1 MNSDQARGAAINI
14 DQLLDELT
22 LEEQVSLMAGADFW
36 TTVPI
41 PRLGIPAVKV
51 SDGPNG
57 ARGAGGL
64 TNGTPAAAFPC
75 AISLGASWNSD
86 AAYEMGATLAAE
98 ARSKGARVL
107 LAPTVNMH
115 RSGLNGRNFECYS
128 EDPFLTSLL
137 AVAYIKGLQDNG
149 VAATIKHFVAND
161 SEIDR
166 QTISSDVDERTL
178 REIYLPPFEAAVKK
192 AGVWAVMTGYNRLN
206 GVHMDS
212 HKWALQDVM
221 RGEFGY
227 DGIFMSD
234 WFGTNSVAD
243 SVNAGHDLEMPGPTR
258 YRGAR
263 LLEAVKAGAVDPE
276 TIRAATRR
284 LLVLFERVGAFDST
298 GPEPESSRDA
308 PETRALIRRL
318 GAEGAVLLKN
328 EGDLLPLDKSVSI
341 AALGPNAAVARLM
354 GGGSAQINAP
364 YRVTPVEGLKT
375 AFGDNRVSHAKGCA
389 NNRLTQALQG
399 DIELRYFHGRRLEGA
414 PVHTETQDTLDCFW
428 FDLPVPELDPNDFSV
443 RAVASFTAEESGTFR
458 AGMTNAG
465 LARAYLDGEL
475 LVDGESDWK
484 PGQNFFGTANDERLA
499 EVELQAG
506 TTYQLVIEYRSPET
520 AERGIT
526 VRALRFGIEKTM
538 GQREIDDAVRLAGEQ
553 DMAVLFVGRQEE
565 WDSEG
570 YDLPDMALPGRQNA
584 LIEAVAAVNPNTV
597 VVLQTGGPVEMP
609 WLDKVKSVVQFWYP
623 GQEVGNAIA
632 DVLSG
637 AACPGGRLP
646 QTFPKRMKDNSAWS
660 DDALTYP
667 GKDGHVRYDEG
678 VFVGYRHHDS
688 HDVPP
693 LFPFGFGLGYTQM
706 GWGEAS
712 ADTGIMTETGIAVTV
727 PLENAGSMD
736 GVEVVQL
743 YVHPE
748 TMVED
753 VPVARPEKELR
764 AFARLALKPG
774 ESGEAR
780 LQITPRDLAYFDVE
794 RQSWI
799 APAGRYALLVAAN
812 AGDVRQRLVIEL
824 PSEWSEPA

>member
-1 MNSDQARGAAINI
+1 DRARALCSR
-14 DQLLDELT
+14 DL
-22 LEEQVSLMAGADFW
+22 
-36 TTVPI
+36 
-41 PRLGIPAVKV
+41 
-51 SDGPNG
+51 PN
-57 ARGAGGL
+57 R
-64 TNGTPAAAFPC
+64 
-75 AISLGASWNSD
+75 
-86 AAYEMGATLAAE
+86 
-98 ARSKGARVL
+98 
-107 LAPTVNMH
+107 
-115 RSGLNGRNFECYS
+115 
-128 EDPFLTSLL
+128 
-137 AVAYIKGLQDNG
+137 
-149 VAATIKHFVAND
+149 
-161 SEIDR
+161 
-166 QTISSDVDERTL
+166 
-178 REIYLPPFEAAVKK
+178 
-192 AGVWAVMTGYNRLN
+192 
-206 GVHMDS
+206 
-212 HKWALQDVM
+212 
-221 RGEFGY
+221 RGEF
-227 DGIFMSD
+227 
-234 WFGTNSVAD
+234 
-243 SVNAGHDLEMPGPTR
+243 HQ
-258 YRGAR
+258 
-263 LLEAVKAGAVDPE
+263 
-276 TIRAATRR
+276 AANM
-284 LLVLFERVGAFDST
+284 
-298 GPEPESSRDA
+298 A
-308 PETRALIRRL
+308 P
-318 GAEGAVLLKN
+318 
-328 EGDLLPLDKSVSI
+328 
-341 AALGPNAAVARLM
+341 AAVARLM

-375 AFGDNRVSHAKGCA
+375 AFGDNRVSHAKGCT
-389 NNRLTQALQG
+389 NSRLTQALQG

-414 PVHTETQDTLDCFW
+414 AVHTETQDTLDCFW

-475 LVDGESDWK
+475 LIDGESDWK

-553 DMAVLFVGRQEE
+553 DVAVLFVGRQEE

>member
-1 MNSDQARGAAINI
+1 MNNDQTGGAAVNI
-14 DQLLDELT
+14 DHLLEELT

-36 TTVPI
+36 TTVPV

-75 AISLGASWNSD
+75 AIALGASWNSD
-86 AAYEMGATLAAE
+86 AAYEMGAALAAE

-128 EDPFLTSLL
+128 EDPLLTSML

-149 VAATIKHFVAND
+149 VGATIKHFVAND

-166 QTISSDVDERTL
+166 QTVSSDVDERTL

-206 GVHMDS
+206 GIHMDS

-234 WFGTNSVAD
+234 WFGTNSVAA

-263 LLEAVKAGAVDPE
+263 LLDAVKTGEVDAE
-276 TIRAATRR
+276 TIRAAARR
-284 LLVLFERVGAFDST
+284 LLVLFERVGAFDSA
-298 GPEPESSRDA
+298 GPEAEISRDA

-328 EGDLLPLDKSVSI
+328 EGNLLPLENSVSI
-341 AALGPNAAVARLM
+341 AALGPNAGVARLM

-364 YRVTPVEGLKT
+364 YRVTPVEGLKA
-375 AFGDNRVSHAKGCA
+375 AFGDNRVSHAKGCT
-389 NNRLTQALQG
+389 NNRLTQVLQG
-399 DIELRYFHGRRLEGA
+399 DIELRFHPSRRLEGK
-414 PVHTETQDTLDCFW
+414 PVHIATEEALNCFW
-428 FDLPVPELDPNDFSV
+428 FDLPVPELDQNNFSV
-443 RAVASFTAEESGTFR
+443 RVVATFTPEESGTYR

-475 LVDGESDWK
+475 LIDGESDWSH
-484 PGQNFFGTANDERLA
+484 GQNFFGAANDERQ
-499 EVELQAG
+499 VEIELKAG
-506 TTYQLVIEYRSPET
+506 TTYQIVIDYCSPDT

-538 GQREIDDAVRLAGEQ
+538 GEQDIDDAVRLAAEQ
-553 DMAVLFVGRQEE
+553 DVAVLFVGRQEE

-570 YDLPDMALPGRQNA
+570 HDLPDMTLPGRQNA

-609 WLDKVKSVVQFWYP
+609 WLDQVRSVVQFWYP

-637 AACPGGRLP
+637 AAYPGGRLP
-646 QTFPKRMKDNSAWS
+646 QTFPARMKDNSAWS

-667 GKDGHVRYDEG
+667 GKGGHVRYGEG

-688 HDVPP
+688 HNVPP
-693 LFPFGFGLGYTQM
+693 LFPFGFGLGYTRFD
-706 GWGEAS
+706 WGDATT
-712 ADTGIMTETGIAVTV
+712 DTAIMTDAGITVTV
-727 PLENAGSMD
+727 SLVNSGAAD

-748 TMVED
+748 AMAGD

-764 AFARLALKPG
+764 AFARLALTPG
-774 ESGEAR
+774 EQGTASLG
-780 LQITPRDLAYFDVE
+780 IVPRDLAYFDVE
-794 RQSWI
+794 RRRWV
-799 APAGRYALLVAAN
+799 APAGRYTLLVAAN
-812 AGDVRQRLVIEL
+812 AGDIRQRLTVDL
-824 PSEWSEPA
+824 KTEWSEPA

>member
-1 MNSDQARGAAINI
+1 MRNDEAGGAAVNI
-14 DQLLDELT
+14 DHLLDELT

-75 AISLGASWNSD
+75 AIALGASWSTD
-86 AAYEMGATLAAE
+86 SAYAMGTALAAE

-128 EDPFLTSLL
+128 EDPLLTSML
-137 AVAYIKGLQDNG
+137 AVAYIRGLQDNG
-149 VAATIKHFVAND
+149 VGATIKHFVAND

-166 QTISSDVDERTL
+166 QTVSSDVDERTL

-206 GVHMDS
+206 GVHMDG
-212 HKWALQDVM
+212 HTWALKDVM
-221 RGEFGY
+221 RGQFGY

-234 WFGTNSVAD
+234 WFGTNSVAE

-263 LLEAVKAGAVDPE
+263 LLDAVKAGEVDPE

-284 LLVLFERVGAFDST
+284 LLVLFERVGAFDGT
-298 GPEPESSRDA
+298 GPEPETARDA

-318 GAEGAVLLKN
+318 GAQGAVLLKN
-328 EGDLLPLDKSVSI
+328 QDDLLPLKKNISI

-364 YRVTPVEGLKT
+364 YRVTPIEGLKA
-375 AFGDNRVSHAKGCA
+375 AFGDNRVSHERGCS
-389 NNRLTQALQG
+389 NSRLTQALQG
-399 DIELRYFHGRRLEGA
+399 DIELSYFHGRCLEGT
-414 PVHTETQDTLDCFW
+414 PVHTETENALNCFW
-428 FDLPVPELDPNDFSV
+428 FDLPVSELDPNDFSV
-443 RAVASFTAEESGTFR
+443 RAVAAFTPQESGTFR
-458 AGMTNAG
+458 AGMTNVV

-475 LVDGESDWK
+475 LIDGETDWV
-484 PGQNFFGTANDERLA
+484 PGQNFFGTANDERRV
-499 EVELQAG
+499 EVELKAG
-506 TTYQLVIEYRSPET
+506 TTYQLVIDYRSPET

-538 GQREIDDAVRLAGEQ
+538 GQQEIDDAVRLAGEQ
-553 DMAVLFVGRQEE
+553 DVAVLFVGRQEE

-570 YDLPDMALPGRQNA
+570 YDLPDMTLPGEQNV

-637 AACPGGRLP
+637 AAYPGGRLP

-660 DDALTYP
+660 SDALTYP

-688 HDVPP
+688 HHVPP

-706 GWGEAS
+706 TWGEAS
-712 ADTGIMTETGIAVTV
+712 ADAGIMTDVGITVTV
-727 PLENAGSMD
+727 PLANAGAVD

-743 YVHPE
+743 YVHPQ
-748 TMVED
+748 TMAED
-753 VPVARPEKELR
+753 VAVARPEKELR

-774 ESGEAR
+774 ESGQAS
-780 LQITPRDLAYFDVE
+780 LHILPRDLAYFDVE
-794 RQSWI
+794 RQRWV
-799 APAGRYALLVAAN
+799 APAGRYAFLVAAN
-812 AGDVRQRLVIEL
+812 AGDIRQRLMIEL